1 MNGLS
6 LSGLSGLWPTLGT
19 SVGQTIY
26 MVLTTLVLAG
36 IFGLA
41 IGVLLY
47 ATRKGNIL
55 QNAVVFNVLNVL
67 VNVIRPIPFIIFLAV
82 AQPLTIAVIGTSIG
96 TTSVIFPMVLMA
108 SFVVG
113 RVVEQNLVAVDPGVI
128 EAARAM
134 GAGKLR
140 VILTVLIPEQLAPLI
155 LGYTFMFIGIVDMSA
170 MAGYVGGGGLGD
182 FAIVYG
188 YQQFN
193 YTATLVTVVFIIIL
207 VQVAQL
213 VGNVLAKK
221 FLRR

>member
-1 MNGLS
+1 MGLA
-6 LSGLSGLWPTLGT
+6 GLWPTLFT
-19 SVGQTIY
+19 SIGQTIY

-55 QNAVVFNVLNVL
+55 QNAAVFNVLNVL

-113 RVVEQNLVAVDPGVI
+113 RVVEQNLVAIDPGVI

-170 MAGYVGGGGLGD
+170 MAGYVGGGGLGN

-213 VGNVLAKK
+213 IGNVLAKK

>member
-1 MNGLS
+1 MSNSMGLA
-6 LSGLSGLWPTLGT
+6 GLWPTLFT
-19 SVGQTIY
+19 SIGQTIY

-55 QNAVVFNVLNVL
+55 QNAAVFNVLNVL

-113 RVVEQNLVAVDPGVI
+113 RVVEQNLVAIDPGVI

-170 MAGYVGGGGLGD
+170 MAGYVGGGGLGN

-213 VGNVLAKK
+213 IGNVLAKK

>member
-1 MNGLS
+1 MSSLS
-6 LSGLSGLWPTLGT
+6 LSGLSGLWSTLFT
-19 SVGQTIY
+19 SIGQTIY
-26 MVLTTLVLAG
+26 MVLTSLVLAG
-36 IFGLA
+36 VFGLA

-108 SFVVG
+108 SFVVA
-113 RVVEQNLVAVDPGVI
+113 RIVEQNLVAVDPGVI

-213 VGNVLAKK
+213 IGNTLAKK